1 MAERVLTRRELNR
14 TTLARQ
20 LLLSRSSGT
29 ADEVI
34 SRLFGL
40 QAQAAMA
47 PFVGIWTRAEGIR
60 REDIAA
66 GINNRKLLKATM
78 MRGTLHL
85 VTAEDYV
92 QFRSTLQPVLDAAL
106 DSILKGRVEGLD
118 VPRLLEAARPFFQ
131 EAPRSFAQFTKF
143 ATALMPGTD
152 AGAMRYT
159 ARTQLPLV
167 QVPVSRGWSYPGNPQ
182 FTLAESWLN
191 RPIPSKDRFKELV
204 LRYLAAFGPAS
215 ITDMQA
221 WSGFGQLKDRID
233 SMRSDLRVYRDENRR
248 ELFDLP
254 DRSIEDP
261 DRPAPERFLP
271 EFDNVLLSYSN
282 RTRIIAGEHRRH
294 VFVPGLRVR
303 PTFLVDGFVAG
314 TWRFEKAKG
323 TASVTIEPFGAL
335 STNIRQA
342 LLEEAE
348 QLVRFAGHDSKNHEV
363 RFGS

>member
-1 MAERVLTRRELNR
+1 MAGRVLTRRELNR

-20 LLLSRSSGT
+20 LLLSRLNGT
-29 ADEVI
+29 IDEAI
-34 SRLFGL
+34 SRLVGL

-47 PFVGIWTRAEGIR
+47 PFVGIWTRVTGIR

-66 GINNRKLLKATM
+66 GIHNRKLLKATM

-85 VTAEDYV
+85 VTAEDYL

-106 DSILKGRVEGLD
+106 DSILKGRAEDLD
-118 VPRLLEAARPFFQ
+118 VPRLLEAARGFFE
-131 EAPRSFAQFTKF
+131 EAPRSFAEFTKM
-143 ATALMPGTD
+143 ATALMPDTD

-159 ARTQLPLV
+159 ARTQLRLV
-167 QVPVSRGWSYPGNPQ
+167 QVPVPRGWSYPGNPQ

-191 RPIPSKDRFKELV
+191 KPIPSGDRFNELV

-221 WSGFGQLKDRID
+221 WSGFGKLKDRID
-233 SMRSDLRVYRDENRR
+233 TMRSELKVYRDENGR
-248 ELFDLP
+248 ELFDHP
-254 DRSIEDP
+254 DLAIEHP

-271 EFDNVLLSYSN
+271 EFDNILLSHSN
-282 RTRIIAGEHRRH
+282 RTRIIAGEHRKQ
-294 VFVPGLRVR
+294 VFVPVLRVR

-314 TWRFEKAKG
+314 TWTFEKAKG
-323 TASVTIEPFGAL
+323 TASVTIEPFRAL
-335 STNIRQA
+335 SASSRQA
-342 LLEEAE
+342 LLEEGE
-348 QLVRFAGHDSKNHEV
+348 QLVRFAGHDSKNYEV